1 MNKDYKLM
9 AGLIPII
16 LVLSIALYLF
26 PDASGLKNEMMGPIL
41 NQTDNSSLNQD
52 FVNSTPETQ
61 TDTLGA
67 QNIQG
72 NDNYYT
78 PPDNTDT
85 GNSDNTST
93 DPTNPDVPVD
103 PTNSSIPS

>member
-26 PDASGLKNEMMGPIL
+26 PDVSGLNTEIVAPIL
-41 NQTDNSSLNQD
+41 NQTDNSSLNQSL
-52 FVNSTPETQ
+52 NTSETQ
-61 TDTLGA
+61 VDNPVTQNTQDT
-67 QNIQG
+67 

-78 PPDNTDT
+78 PPDNTDSDTDT
-85 GNSDNTST
+85 GNTSEPSTPDDTT
-93 DPTNPDVPVD
+93 DPTNS
-103 PTNSSIPS
+103 TI